1 MKLSKAIL
9 DNGSYWTVSKK
20 LVEYLKTKSDGKRAI
35 QAALYYSDIASAM
48 KYHKRNEVY
57 RSVRVI
63 EEHTFL
69 TKPIQVQCRKL
80 LTELNLIRTE
90 LRSPNGQT
98 SRVLHFIFDDSCN
111 AVLDKVLNPNKYKN
125 SPKDSVKTIPTT
137 VQKQT
142 DISNNKDKRKKKNI
156 KTMRKSDE
164 LDELFIV
171 FWDKYDNKKDRKRC
185 KVYWDELTQE
195 DKELAIS
202 RIPFYERYLFQTD
215 YKQLHPSKYIR
226 DRRFEDEYDFE
237 NEY

>member
-20 LVEYLKTKSDGKRAI
+20 LVEYLKTKSDGKRAV

-69 TKPIQVQCRKL
+69 TKPIQIQCRKL
-80 LTELNLIRTE
+80 LIELNLIRTE

-98 SRVLHFIFDDSCN
+98 SRTLHFIFDDSCN
-111 AVLDKVLNPNKYKN
+111 AELDKVLNPNKYKN
-125 SPKDSVKTIPTT
+125 SSNDSIKTIPTT

-142 DISNNKDKRKKKNI
+142 YISNNKDKRKKKNN
-156 KTMRKSDE
+156 KNMRKSDA
-164 LDELFIV
+164 LFAV
-171 FWDKYDNKKDRKRC
+171 FWDEYDNKKDKKRC
-185 KVYWDELTQE
+185 KVFWDELTEEEQ
-195 DKELAIS
+195 ELAIS
-202 RIPFYERYLFQTD
+202 RIPFYDKYLLFSDTAKC
-215 YKQLHPSKYIR
+215 YPSKYIK

-237 NEY
+237 DEY